1 MLGELNRLPAS
12 YFPFHL
18 FASNTF
24 FWWQCPDSSS
34 YALQL
39 IYNIEIMRLSWSLSA
54 LALTAS
60 AVSAFAPVQNQAV
73 VARSCSALNAVATAD
88 VKAKQDATME
98 KMKAKDSTSA
108 AISADVSC
116 DLCIDIGIWA
126 ESKMMS
132 ITQGAAVSRHN
143 TMRE

>member
-1 MLGELNRLPAS
+1 
-12 YFPFHL
+12 
-18 FASNTF
+18 
-24 FWWQCPDSSS
+24 
-34 YALQL
+34 
-39 IYNIEIMRLSWSLSA
+39 MRLSWSLSA

-60 AVSAFAPVQNQAV
+60 TVSAFAPVQNQAV

-126 ESKMMS
+126 ESKMMA